1 MGVGCFVQEFFDMA
15 GHSKYANIKHRKG
28 AQDAKRA
35 KVFSKLGR
43 EITVAAKLG
52 GPDPDMNPRLR
63 LAIATARGQSMP
75 KDGIERAIQKGAGL
89 GDSENYDEIR
99 YEGYAPGGVAVIV
112 ECLTDNKNRTA
123 GEVRTLFS
131 KNGGELGAT
140 GCVGFMFDRLGEIVY
155 SASKVSA
162 DQIFEAAAEAGADN
176 VESDESFHE
185 ITCAPDQF
193 AAVRNALEQKFGEPE
208 KGGLVWRPNVNVPVS
223 EEIAA
228 SILKLID
235 ALEDNDD
242 VQAVTANFEVS
253 DEIMEKLLASG

>member
-1 MGVGCFVQEFFDMA
+1 MA

-52 GPDPDMNPRLR
+52 GADPAMNPRLR

-75 KDGIERAIQKGAGL
+75 KDGIERAILKGAG
-89 GDSENYDEIR
+89 GADAENYDQIR

-112 ECLTDNKNRTA
+112 ECLTNNKNRTA
-123 GEVRTLFS
+123 GEVRTIFS
-131 KNGGELGAT
+131 KNEGELGAT
-140 GCVGFMFDRLGEIVY
+140 GCVNFMFDRIGEIIY
-155 SASKVSA
+155 PASKASA
-162 DQIFEAAAEAGADN
+162 EQMFEAVLEAGADN
-176 VESDESFHE
+176 VESSDEGHE

-193 AAVRNALEQKFGEPE
+193 GNVRWALEEKFGEPE
-208 KGGLVWRPNVNVPVS
+208 KGGLVWRPNVTIPVS
-223 EEIAA
+223 EEVAKDVIA
-228 SILKLID
+228 LIE

-242 VQAVTANFEVS
+242 VQSVTANFELS

>member
-1 MGVGCFVQEFFDMA
+1 MA

-28 AQDAKRA
+28 AQDARRA

-52 GPDPDMNPRLR
+52 GADPAMNPRLR

-75 KDGIERAIQKGAGL
+75 KDGIERAIQKGAGNL
-89 GDSENYDEIR
+89 EGDHYEEIR
-99 YEGYAPGGVAVIV
+99 YEGYGPGGVAVIV

-140 GCVGFMFDRLGEIVY
+140 GCVGFMFERIGEILY
-155 SASKVSA
+155 PAAKASA
-162 DQIFEAAAEAGADN
+162 DAVFEAALEVGADN
-176 VESDESFHE
+176 VESGDDFHE

-193 AAVRNALEQKFGEPE
+193 GAVRSVLEETFGEPE
-208 KGGLVWRPNVNVPVS
+208 KSGLVWRPKVSVPVG
-223 EEIAA
+223 EEVAA
-228 SILKLID
+228 SVIKLID

-242 VQAVTANFEVS
+242 VQTVTANFEAS
-253 DEIMEKLLASG
+253 DEVMEKLLASG

>member
-1 MGVGCFVQEFFDMA
+1 MA

-52 GPDPDMNPRLR
+52 GPDPAMNPRLR

-75 KDGIERAIQKGAGL
+75 KDGIERAIQKGAGS
-89 GDSENYDEIR
+89 GEGENYEDIR
-99 YEGYAPGGVAVIV
+99 YEGYGPGGVAIIV

-123 GEVRTLFS
+123 GDVRSLFS

-140 GCVGFMFDRLGEIVY
+140 GCVGFMFERMGEVVY
-155 SASKVSA
+155 PAEKASAEEM
-162 DQIFEAAAEAGADN
+162 FEAALEAGADN
-176 VESDESFHE
+176 VESGEEIHE
-185 ITCAPDQF
+185 ITCAPEAF
-193 AAVRNALEQKFGEPE
+193 GAVRNTLEEKFGEPE
-208 KGGLVWRPNVNVPVS
+208 KGGLIWQPKVTVPVS
-223 EEIAA
+223 EDVA
-228 SILKLID
+228 SGIIKLID

-242 VQAVTANFEVS
+242 VQSVTANFEAS
-253 DEIMEKLLASG
+253 DEVMEKLLASG